1 MNTLLPTSDADAR
14 AAQEFECF
22 VCNRTLPI
30 DNVECKLAQGPVCKG
45 CANHL
50 DIDFIKRS
58 QQIEGQQDECNAC
71 GAIEESEQ
79 DIEELVLASDSN
91 VCTLC
96 GHPLMLVS
104 LSKDRNHYKCNN
116 CDACIGRPRHESLAD
131 DNYPDGCTDEDIE
144 EDYARKAGLSAEARS
159 DSKER
164 SCAYDKSYEAKATA
178 ECANC
183 GLPLCSSCGYIVGED
198 RLCNDCYRSFCRPIP
213 DADSYNS
220 NEGMEG
226 LLPSSVVKKGG
237 RWY

>member
-79 DIEELVLASDSN
+79 DIEELVLPGS
-91 VCTLC
+91 
-96 GHPLMLVS
+96 
-104 LSKDRNHYKCNN
+104 SK
-116 CDACIGRPRHESLAD
+116 AD
-131 DNYPDGCTDEDIE
+131 DNYPDGCTDEEISMG
-144 EDYARKAGLSAEARS
+144 YQLYSS
-159 DSKER
+159 
-164 SCAYDKSYEAKATA
+164 
-178 ECANC
+178 
-183 GLPLCSSCGYIVGED
+183 PL
-198 RLCNDCYRSFCRPIP
+198 
-213 DADSYNS
+213 
-220 NEGMEG
+220 
-226 LLPSSVVKKGG
+226 
-237 RWY
+237 